1 MARMFTGVA
10 LALLACLSALPA
22 LADGD
27 ARDALFNAYQKMV
40 SAHYVADTVTVDG
53 KGQKSN
59 STLEF
64 ETMNRFRATTGDTAM
79 VVLPEGVWMRSG
91 NGEWMQPPI
100 DMSAMFKGMLPMAMD
115 EVRSATTNVKD
126 EGMRTI
132 NGQDLRAISYDVDSK
147 VMGISVSSHNTV
159 FLDDSGKI
167 VRSESDS
174 TVMKQTSHTVQT
186 LRYDDSIRVT
196 APR

>member
-53 KGQKSN
+53 KGQKSH

-115 EVRSATTNVKD
+115 EVRSGTTNVKD

>member
-1 MARMFTGVA
+1 MTRMFTGVA
-10 LALLACLSALPA
+10 LALLACLSTLPA
-22 LADGD
+22 LADGA

-40 SAHYVADTVTVDG
+40 SAHYVADTVTIDG
-53 KGQKSN
+53 KGRKSN

-115 EVRSATTNVKD
+115 EVRSGTTNVKD

>member
-1 MARMFTGVA
+1 MTRMFTGVA
-10 LALLACLSALPA
+10 LALLACLSTLPA

-40 SAHYVADTVTVDG
+40 SAHYVADTVTIDG

-79 VVLPEGVWMRSG
+79 VILPEGVWMRSG

-186 LRYDDSIRVT
+186 IRYDDSIRVT

>member
-1 MARMFTGVA
+1 MTRMFTGVA
-10 LALLACLSALPA
+10 LALLACLFTLPA

-40 SAHYVADTVTVDG
+40 SAHYVADTVTIDG

-79 VVLPEGVWMRSG
+79 VILPEGVWMRSG

-115 EVRSATTNVKD
+115 EVRSGTTNVKD

-132 NGQDLRAISYDVDSK
+132 DGQQLRAISYDVNNK

-159 FLDDSGKI
+159 FLDGSGKI

-186 LRYDDSIRVT
+186 IRYDDSIRVT

>member
-1 MARMFTGVA
+1 MTRMFTGVA
-10 LALLACLSALPA
+10 LALLACLSTLPA

-40 SAHYVADTVTVDG
+40 SAHYVADTVTIDG

-79 VVLPEGVWMRSG
+79 VILPEGVWMRSG

-115 EVRSATTNVKD
+115 EVRSGTTNVKD

-132 NGQDLRAISYDVDSK
+132 DGQQLRAISYDVNSK

-159 FLDDSGKI
+159 FLDGSGKI

-186 LRYDDSIRVT
+186 IRYDDSIRVT

>member
-1 MARMFTGVA
+1 MTRMFTGVA
-10 LALLACLSALPA
+10 LALLACLSTLPA
-22 LADGD
+22 LADGA

-40 SAHYVADTVTVDG
+40 SAHYVADTVTIDG
-53 KGQKSN
+53 KGRKSN

-64 ETMNRFRATTGDTAM
+64 ETMNRFRASTGDTAM

-115 EVRSATTNVKD
+115 EVRSGTTNVKD

-196 APR
+196 APN

>member
-1 MARMFTGVA
+1 MTRMFTGVA
-10 LALLACLSALPA
+10 LALLACLSTLPA
-22 LADGD
+22 LADGA

-40 SAHYVADTVTVDG
+40 SAHYVADTVTIDG
-53 KGQKSN
+53 KGRKSN

-115 EVRSATTNVKD
+115 EVRSGTTNVKD

-196 APR
+196 APN